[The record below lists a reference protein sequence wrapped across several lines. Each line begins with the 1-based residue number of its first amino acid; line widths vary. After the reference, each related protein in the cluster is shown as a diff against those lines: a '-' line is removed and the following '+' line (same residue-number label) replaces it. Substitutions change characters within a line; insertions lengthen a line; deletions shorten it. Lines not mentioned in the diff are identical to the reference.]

1 MWVTMLCHIVAV
13 FPAFRM
19 VSQTFWSKFKE
30 IMISIIYIVGITVAF
45 MEFFRTEYGSFSEN
59 FATFQYSAITFLKAL
74 MGDFDFEIT
83 ASSQHDV
90 AAPLIMGSCVAV
102 LSCLFRCIFV
112 FVFTAMADFSSLL
125 SSLFTATSSSAS
137 TFFSRSSSPSSPTHS
152 LSSPASRIGSPSSLM
167 PRPSAASL
175 RVRLMTSIALSSPL
189 FEAPCRS
196 LDRTSAAGASSRWVV
211 DTPSSRRPCAYALD
225 SVTASHLAHLAPT
238 LPPPPSLSHLLPC
251 RYASTR

>member
-102 LSCLFRCIFV
+102 LSLSFSDV
-112 FVFTAMADFSSLL
+112 YSFSSSLPCLTSLPSSLRRSQLRHHLRLL
-125 SSLFTATSSSAS
+125 SSLDL
-137 TFFSRSSSPSSPTHS
+137 RRHP
-152 LSSPASRIGSPSSLM
+152 LRLIRCRL
-167 PRPSAASL
+167 RPVA
-175 RVRLMTSIALSSPL
+175 
-189 FEAPCRS
+189 
-196 LDRTSAAGASSRWVV
+196 
-211 DTPSSRRPCAYALD
+211 
-225 SVTASHLAHLAPT
+225 
-238 LPPPPSLSHLLPC
+238 
-251 RYASTR
+251 